1 MEGIRVSSIDLA
13 RATAA
18 YAKAG
23 GERPSGA
30 ADVDRRHSGLL
41 LKLLAG
47 VATLPSNCRLRQNIG
62 KHYHYDPPSIIMVEG
77 KCIRHGIFKLSIPAA
92 DAGPPDAYSLHIS
105 IHPIPSSIFP
115 YFSVRSF
122 ILAYSYQYF
131 SAEGYMLWLPNECAG
146 NAHLISV
153 DKYPF
158 LSLLFTIYSNMLLW
172 ALLQHDKEERTA
184 GCIVRWHS
192 WSVTHQAYIFAAS
205 TCCYDGHSAHF
216 LIAWPWKRA
225 YLVNDFHLLK
235 FRELLLGMELLITQN
250 LLMY

>member
-30 ADVDRRHSGLL
+30 ADVDRRRILMKDLIKKNRRHSGLL

-47 VATLPSNCRLRQNIG
+47 VATFPSNCRPRQNIG

-77 KCIRHGIFKLSIPAA
+77 KCIRHGIFNLSIPAA
-92 DAGPPDAYSLHIS
+92 DAGPRDAYSLHIS
-105 IHPIPSSIFP
+105 IHPIPASIFP

-131 SAEGYMLWLPNECAG
+131 SAEGYML
-146 NAHLISV
+146 
-153 DKYPF
+153 
-158 LSLLFTIYSNMLLW
+158 
-172 ALLQHDKEERTA
+172 
-184 GCIVRWHS
+184 
-192 WSVTHQAYIFAAS
+192 
-205 TCCYDGHSAHF
+205 
-216 LIAWPWKRA
+216 
-225 YLVNDFHLLK
+225 
-235 FRELLLGMELLITQN
+235 
-250 LLMY
+250 